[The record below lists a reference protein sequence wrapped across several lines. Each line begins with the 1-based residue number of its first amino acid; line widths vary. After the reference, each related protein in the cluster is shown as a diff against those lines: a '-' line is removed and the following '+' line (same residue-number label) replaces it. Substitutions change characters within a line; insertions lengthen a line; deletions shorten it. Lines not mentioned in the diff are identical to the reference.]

1 MLDQLRQLVVPPR
14 EIRTLLYVTG
24 VTVASTKSYIFGK
37 RKSCPGIHRK
47 KNNNIIL
54 EASFFFFFFY
64 QHSVWNPEQMPWFSS
79 IKTSLFQSFFWKF
92 EGGELCQ
99 SSHHSFPWQLCPWV
113 ITAPPGTSLHP
124 CPALIPFPFSLLH
137 TLPLPTLCVATLK
150 LACPC

>member
-24 VTVASTKSYIFGK
+24 VIVASTKSYSLVK
-37 RKSCPGIHRK
+37 ENPALAYAEK
-47 KNNNIIL
+47 KKKKHIIL

-92 EGGELCQ
+92 EGSELCQ

-124 CPALIPFPFSLLH
+124 CPALIPFPFPFCTRYPFQPFALQL
-137 TLPLPTLCVATLK
+137 
-150 LACPC
+150 